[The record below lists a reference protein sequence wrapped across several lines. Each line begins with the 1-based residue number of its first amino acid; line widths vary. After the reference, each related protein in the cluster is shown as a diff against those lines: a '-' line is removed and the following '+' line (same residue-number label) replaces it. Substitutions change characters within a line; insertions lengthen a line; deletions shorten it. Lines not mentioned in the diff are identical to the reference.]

1 MHVLAYPH
9 TQVLLYFILPG
20 QVVEGVPIDAKGTRL
35 KYPLN
40 GRHDQQIDLG
50 ASQAGSALEP
60 RAHGSVA
67 HMLLLLALLPHF
79 SQFAA
84 GLASLFVSAGVMVG
98 LAYAGVIPAT
108 IAYDQFTQLAFTAT
122 VFSTLLAVYLYASS
136 LWSSRDGG
144 RFLTSE
150 TQLAAHGHTGNGLY
164 DFFIGRT
171 LNPRIGTLDLKYFCE
186 LRPGLIAWLLINLSM
201 AAKQYEKHGEI
212 TASIVLVILFQS
224 YYVYDALTSE
234 VGDTDVTGSE
244 NGRKK

>member
-1 MHVLAYPH
+1 
-9 TQVLLYFILPG
+9 
-20 QVVEGVPIDAKGTRL
+20 
-35 KYPLN
+35 
-40 GRHDQQIDLG
+40 
-50 ASQAGSALEP
+50 
-60 RAHGSVA
+60 
-67 HMLLLLALLPHF
+67 MLLLLALLPHF
-79 SQFAA
+79 LFLFSQFAA
-84 GLASLFVSAGVMVG
+84 GLTSLFVSVGVMVG
-98 LAYAGVIPAT
+98 LAYAGIIPAT

-144 RFLTSE
+144 RFLTPE

-234 VGDTDVTGSE
+234 VGNTRATDSE
-244 NGRKK
+244 NGEEKTN

>member
-1 MHVLAYPH
+1 
-9 TQVLLYFILPG
+9 
-20 QVVEGVPIDAKGTRL
+20 
-35 KYPLN
+35 
-40 GRHDQQIDLG
+40 
-50 ASQAGSALEP
+50 
-60 RAHGSVA
+60 
-67 HMLLLLALLPHF
+67 
-79 SQFAA
+79 
-84 GLASLFVSAGVMVG
+84 MVG
-98 LAYAGVIPAT
+98 LAYGGIIPAT

-234 VGDTDVTGSE
+234 VGNTDATGSD
-244 NGRKK
+244 NGNKNGKNGCKDSVTNAAHPGLLAARRSLLYVCLGRVCVCVDFSVRF